1 MAAAVSVALV
11 TVLLICAYFKRLCCI
26 ANKCCSGKETNSS
39 QKDLE
44 MQPNV
49 SYGIPTRMRPGKEVS
64 KRSLP
69 VAEYEVVKDD
79 YDVLRHPTEQ
89 ASRSTSAQTAQALN
103 YDRLGEADPKSRRK
117 GVYNVLHH
125 PTKQTSRSA
134 SAQAPQALNYDHL
147 GDTDAKGKRKG
158 FYNVLYYSNN
168 ETSRA
173 TDASTAQSP
182 EALSY
187 DHLSGTD
194 FCEARTDVNPS
205 QNQEYEIMNR
215 KCKLLSDDSAVFETK
230 PSKLTDQD
238 GLRCSTSPA
247 RMNNDCNQPN
257 TSQNQGYE
265 IMNRNCK
272 LLSDN
277 SAGSE
282 TKPTDRDGLRCSKS
296 PARIQF
302 DGNQP
307 SRNCSTKNTS
317 PTSRSERT
325 NFKTLQSETSIAT
338 DLMISDSKTKLKKTL
353 QGTDV
358 QNEEVDEEVDDDKTS

>member
-44 MQPNV
+44 MQANV

-187 DHLSGTD
+187 DHLGDTD
-194 FCEARTDVNPS
+194 FCEARTDANPS
-205 QNQEYEIMNR
+205 QNQGYEIMNR
-215 KCKLLSDDSAVFETK
+215 NCKLLSDDRADSETK
-230 PSKLTDQD
+230 PSKLTDRD

-247 RMNNDCNQPN
+247 RMKYDCDQPN

-282 TKPTDRDGLRCSKS
+282 TKPSKMTNRVGLRCSKS
-296 PARIQF
+296 PAWIQF

-307 SRNCSTKNTS
+307 SRNCSTENTS
-317 PTSRSERT
+317 PTPRSERT
-325 NFKTLQSETSIAT
+325 NSKTPQSETSTAT
-338 DLMISDSKTKLKKTL
+338 DLMISDSKMKLKKTL
-353 QGTDV
+353 QGADI
-358 QNEEVDEEVDDDKTS
+358 QNEEVGDDKTS

>member
-39 QKDLE
+39 QEDLE
-44 MQPNV
+44 MQPNAT
-49 SYGIPTRMRPGKEVS
+49 YGIPTRMRPGKEVS
-64 KRSLP
+64 KSSLH

-89 ASRSTSAQTAQALN
+89 ASRFTSAQTAKALN
-103 YDRLGEADPKSRRK
+103 YDRLGDADDPKSRRK

-125 PTKQTSRSA
+125 PTEQTSRSA

-147 GDTDAKGKRKG
+147 GETDAEGKRKG
-158 FYNVLYYSNN
+158 FYNVISYSKN

-187 DHLSGTD
+187 DHLGGTD
-194 FCEARTDVNPS
+194 LCEARTDVNPS
-205 QNQEYEIMNR
+205 QNQGYEIMNR
-215 KCKLLSDDSAVFETK
+215 KCKLLSDDSAGSETK
-230 PSKLTDQD
+230 PSKLTDRD

-247 RMNNDCNQPN
+247 RMNNACNQPN
-257 TSQNQGYE
+257 TSQNQGCE

-282 TKPTDRDGLRCSKS
+282 NKADR
-296 PARIQF
+296 
-302 DGNQP
+302 
-307 SRNCSTKNTS
+307 SR
-317 PTSRSERT
+317 RVEM
-325 NFKTLQSETSIAT
+325 L
-338 DLMISDSKTKLKKTL
+338 
-353 QGTDV
+353 
-358 QNEEVDEEVDDDKTS
+358 